1 MAKSPMSPPAIARA
15 AVRSSFDDDGDDDGG
30 EEEAFDTDDDPF
42 EDWDDLPSISPAGS
56 PSSEGE
62 GGIAS
67 LRSFT
72 DTLRGEMTAEEEAFA
87 AVLSGNEMEPERAF
101 LVAVGPKGG
110 GGGKSKTGEDSSAA
124 DALAAAVAAL
134 SSSSSSSPSSSS
146 LEGEEAEGGEDEL
159 DSPPPGSS
167 PPSSAASLSTYT
179 TAESLAELASLAETA
194 GLVVVGRLSQALS
207 APNPRTYVNAGKVAE
222 IAAAVVASRADV
234 VIFDDELT
242 PAQARN
248 LEGALE
254 GAYAGGG
261 GSPGGGFAGPRA
273 RVSTKKVGVC
283 DRTALILDI
292 FAQRAASRE
301 GMLQVELAQ
310 AEYQLP
316 RLTRMWSHL
325 ERQSGG
331 RTKGM
336 GEKQIEVDKRLL
348 RARAAALRKE
358 IDAVRR
364 ERASRRAARAAARVP
379 VVALVGYTSAGKSS
393 LLNALTGATALA
405 DDAPFATLDPTTRRL
420 PGLPGGKAALL
431 TDTVG
436 FIQKLPTQLVAAFRA
451 TLEEAA
457 AADLLV
463 HVVDVSHPAAAAQ
476 SSTVARVLREIGVAE
491 GAPTVVAWN
500 KVDAADSRRGAGASD
515 AARALAATRTG
526 ERETVCVSAATG
538 EGLDDLRK
546 AVAARLSEALAKH
559 RVRLLLPFGDAA
571 AASAASQLR
580 KSGSVLREVFT
591 NEGTVVEAAAADAAT
606 AARLKKKFGLS
617 EAEFDAAVFSFGGN
631 RSDTDEDE
639 NGAVFDDGGELLE
652 EEGEEE
658 EEEEEELVEQ
668 V

>member
-1 MAKSPMSPPAIARA
+1 
-15 AVRSSFDDDGDDDGG
+15 
-30 EEEAFDTDDDPF
+30 
-42 EDWDDLPSISPAGS
+42 
-56 PSSEGE
+56 
-62 GGIAS
+62 
-67 LRSFT
+67 
-72 DTLRGEMTAEEEAFA
+72 MTAEEEAFA
-87 AVLSGNEMEPERAF
+87 AVRSGNEMEPERAF

-110 GGGKSKTGEDSSAA
+110 GGGGGKNKRGEDSSAA
-124 DALAAAVAAL
+124 EALAAAVAAL
-134 SSSSSSSPSSSS
+134 SPSSSSSDEDDSFSP
-146 LEGEEAEGGEDEL
+146 
-159 DSPPPGSS
+159 SPPPSTASDPAS
-167 PPSSAASLSTYT
+167 PLSTAYS
-179 TAESLAELASLAETA
+179 TAESLEELASLAETA
-194 GLVVVGRLSQALS
+194 GLVVVGKLSQALLQ
-207 APNPRTYVNAGKVAE
+207 PNPRTYVNAGKVAE
-222 IAAAVVASRADV
+222 IAAAVVASRADT

-248 LEGALE
+248 LERALE
-254 GAYAGGG
+254 GAYAAAGSGGG
-261 GSPGGGFAGPRA
+261 GSFAGPRA
-273 RVSTKKVGVC
+273 RVSTKKVSVC

-364 ERASRRAARAAARVP
+364 ERAARRAARAAARVP

-393 LLNALTGATALA
+393 LLNALTGASALA

-476 SSTVARVLREIGVAE
+476 SSTVARVLREIGVAD

-500 KVDAADSRRGAGASD
+500 KIDAADSRRGAGAGD

-538 EGLDDLRK
+538 EGLEELRR
-546 AVAARLSEALAKH
+546 AVAAKLSEALSRH
-559 RVRLLLPFGDAA
+559 RVRLLLPFGDAEAAGA
-571 AASAASQLR
+571 AARLR
-580 KSGSVLREVFT
+580 RSGSVLREVFT
-591 NEGTVVEAAAADAAT
+591 AEGTVVEAAAADAAT
-606 AARLKKKFGLS
+606 AARLQERFGVS
-617 EAEFDAAVFSFGGN
+617 EARFEEAVFAFGGN
-631 RSDTDEDE
+631 IGNDEESDGGGDAGGD
-639 NGAVFDDGGELLE
+639 GAAFDDGDGGGELLE
-652 EEGEEE
+652 EEE

>member
-1 MAKSPMSPPAIARA
+1 MS
-15 AVRSSFDDDGDDDGG
+15 
-30 EEEAFDTDDDPF
+30 T
-42 EDWDDLPSISPAGS
+42 
-56 PSSEGE
+56 
-62 GGIAS
+62 
-67 LRSFT
+67 
-72 DTLRGEMTAEEEAFA
+72 
-87 AVLSGNEMEPERAF
+87 
-101 LVAVGPKGG
+101 
-110 GGGKSKTGEDSSAA
+110 
-124 DALAAAVAAL
+124 
-134 SSSSSSSPSSSS
+134 
-146 LEGEEAEGGEDEL
+146 
-159 DSPPPGSS
+159 
-167 PPSSAASLSTYT
+167 TYS
-179 TAESLAELASLAETA
+179 TAESLEELASLAETA
-194 GLVVVGRLSQALS
+194 GLVVGGKLSQALS
-207 APNPRTYVNAGKVAE
+207 SPNPRTYVNAGKVSE
-222 IAAAVVASRADV
+222 IAAAVVASRADT

-248 LEGALE
+248 LERALE
-254 GAYAGGG
+254 GAYAGGNGGGGG
-261 GSPGGGFAGPRA
+261 GSFAGPRA
-273 RVSTKKVGVC
+273 RLSTKKVGVC

-316 RLTRMWSHL
+316 RLTKMWSHL

-364 ERASRRAARAAARVP
+364 ERASRRAARAAARIP

-393 LLNALTGATALA
+393 LLNVLTGATALA

-420 PGLPGGKAALL
+420 PGLPGGKSALL

-476 SSTVARVLREIGVAE
+476 SSTVMRVLREIGVAE

-500 KVDAADSRRGAGASD
+500 KIDAADSRRGAGAGD

-526 ERETVCVSAATG
+526 ERQTVCVSAATG
-538 EGLDDLRK
+538 EGLDDLRRS
-546 AVAARLSEALAKH
+546 VAAKLSEALARH
-559 RVRLLLPFGDAA
+559 RVKLLLPFGDAEA
-571 AASAASQLR
+571 SSAASLLR

-591 NEGTVVEAAAADAAT
+591 SEGTVVEAAAADAAT
-606 AARLKKKFGLS
+606 AEMLRKKFGVS
-617 EAEFDAAVFSFGGN
+617 EAEFDEAVFAFGGGGGGD
-631 RSDTDEDE
+631 SDEEDDEEGAFDE
-639 NGAVFDDGGELLE
+639 CGGEEPL
-652 EEGEEE
+652 E

-668 V
+668 A

>member
-1 MAKSPMSPPAIARA
+1 M
-15 AVRSSFDDDGDDDGG
+15 
-30 EEEAFDTDDDPF
+30 
-42 EDWDDLPSISPAGS
+42 
-56 PSSEGE
+56 
-62 GGIAS
+62 
-67 LRSFT
+67 
-72 DTLRGEMTAEEEAFA
+72 
-87 AVLSGNEMEPERAF
+87 
-101 LVAVGPKGG
+101 GPKGG
-110 GGGKSKTGEDSSAA
+110 GGGGNKNKKGGEGSSAA

-134 SSSSSSSPSSSS
+134 SSSSSSLEGVEEEEEEEDGPNYSSPSPTPTPPSY
-146 LEGEEAEGGEDEL
+146 
-159 DSPPPGSS
+159 SPPP
-167 PPSSAASLSTYT
+167 PSSLSSSTYT
-179 TAESLAELASLAETA
+179 TAESLAELASLSETA
-194 GLVVVGRLSQALS
+194 GLVVVGKLSQALS

-242 PAQARN
+242 PAQSRN
-248 LEGALE
+248 LERALE
-254 GAYAGGG
+254 GAYAGLGNTG
-261 GSPGGGFAGPRA
+261 GSFAGPRA
-273 RVSTKKVGVC
+273 RISTKKVGVC

-476 SSTVARVLREIGVAE
+476 SSTVTSVLREIGVAE

-500 KVDAADSRRGAGASD
+500 NVDAADQRRGEGAGD

-538 EGLDDLRK
+538 EGLDELRR

-559 RVRLLLPFGDAA
+559 RVRLLLPFGDADASSA
-571 AASAASQLR
+571 AAQLR
-580 KSGSVLREVFT
+580 RSGSVLREVFT
-591 NEGTVVEAAAADAAT
+591 DEGTVVEAAAADAAT
-606 AARLKKKFGLS
+606 AARLKKKFGVS
-617 EAEFDAAVFSFGGN
+617 EAQFDEAVFSFGGN
-631 RSDTDEDE
+631 DGRDEDD
-639 NGAVFDDGGELLE
+639 GAFEDEEELLE
-652 EEGEEE
+652 EEEEEEDEE

-668 V
+668 A

>member
-1 MAKSPMSPPAIARA
+1 
-15 AVRSSFDDDGDDDGG
+15 
-30 EEEAFDTDDDPF
+30 
-42 EDWDDLPSISPAGS
+42 
-56 PSSEGE
+56 
-62 GGIAS
+62 
-67 LRSFT
+67 
-72 DTLRGEMTAEEEAFA
+72 MTAEEEAFA
-87 AVLSGNEMEPERAF
+87 AVFSGNEMEPERAF

-110 GGGKSKTGEDSSAA
+110 GGGGGKKKGEDSSAA

-134 SSSSSSSPSSSS
+134 SSS
-146 LEGEEAEGGEDEL
+146 LQGEEEEEEEEDE
-159 DSPPPGSS
+159 DDYSSS
-167 PPSSAASLSTYT
+167 PPSTKSSSSSSASLSTYT

-194 GLVVVGRLSQALS
+194 GLVVVGKLSQALS

-222 IAAAVVASRADV
+222 IAAAVVASRADT

-248 LEGALE
+248 LERALE
-254 GAYAGGG
+254 GAYAAGGSGGGGGGG
-261 GSPGGGFAGPRA
+261 GSFAGPRA
-273 RVSTKKVGVC
+273 RISTKKVGVC

-457 AADLLV
+457 AADLLI

-476 SSTVARVLREIGVAE
+476 SSTVTRVLKEIGVAE

-500 KVDAADSRRGAGASD
+500 KVDAADARRGAGAGD

-526 ERETVCVSAATG
+526 ERETVCVSASTG
-538 EGLDDLRK
+538 EGLDELRK
-546 AVAARLSEALAKH
+546 SVAAKLSDALAKH
-559 RVRLLLPFGDAA
+559 EVRLLLPFGDAEA
-571 AASAASQLR
+571 SSAASQLR
-580 KSGSVLREVFT
+580 KSGSVLRELFT
-591 NEGTVVEAAAADAAT
+591 NEGTVVKAAAADAAT
-606 AARLKKKFGLS
+606 AARLEKKFGIS
-617 EAEFDAAVFSFGGN
+617 EAEFDEAVFSFGGN
-631 RSDTDEDE
+631 
-639 NGAVFDDGGELLE
+639 GK
-652 EEGEEE
+652 

-668 V
+668 A

>member
-1 MAKSPMSPPAIARA
+1 
-15 AVRSSFDDDGDDDGG
+15 
-30 EEEAFDTDDDPF
+30 
-42 EDWDDLPSISPAGS
+42 
-56 PSSEGE
+56 
-62 GGIAS
+62 
-67 LRSFT
+67 
-72 DTLRGEMTAEEEAFA
+72 MTAEEEAFA
-87 AVLSGNEMEPERAF
+87 AVLSGNDMEPERAF

-110 GGGKSKTGEDSSAA
+110 GGGGGGKGKRGQDSSAA

-134 SSSSSSSPSSSS
+134 SSQ
-146 LEGEEAEGGEDEL
+146 GDGGDGDEL
-159 DSPPPGSS
+159 DSPPPPATS
-167 PPSSAASLSTYT
+167 SSAPSTAYS

-194 GLVVVGRLSQALS
+194 GLVVVGKLSQALP

-222 IAAAVVASRADV
+222 IAAAVVASRADT

-248 LEGALE
+248 LERALE
-254 GAYAGGG
+254 GAYAGSGSGSGGGG
-261 GSPGGGFAGPRA
+261 GSFSVGQRA
-273 RVSTKKVGVC
+273 TRASTKKVSVC

-316 RLTRMWSHL
+316 RLTKMWSHL
-325 ERQSGG
+325 ERQGGG

-348 RARAAALRKE
+348 RARAAALRRE

-364 ERASRRAARAAARVP
+364 ERAARRAARAAARVP

-393 LLNALTGATALA
+393 LLNALTGASALA

-436 FIQKLPTQLVAAFRA
+436 FIQKLPTGLVAAFRA

-457 AADLLV
+457 AADLLI
-463 HVVDVSHPAAAAQ
+463 HVVDVSSPAAAAQ
-476 SSTVARVLREIGVAE
+476 SATVARVLREIGVAE

-500 KVDAADSRRGAGASD
+500 KVDAADARRGPGAAD

-538 EGLDDLRK
+538 EGLGALRR
-546 AVAARLSEALAKH
+546 AVAEKLSEALARH
-559 RVRLLLPFGDAA
+559 RVRLLLPFGDTEAAGAA
-571 AASAASQLR
+571 ARLR
-580 KSGSVLREVFT
+580 RSGSVLKEVWT
-591 NEGTVVEAAAADAAT
+591 SEGTVVEAAAADAAT
-606 AARLKKKFGLS
+606 AARLKEKFGVS
-617 EAEFDAAVFSFGGN
+617 EEYFEEAVFAFGGN
-631 RSDTDEDE
+631 SRNSDDADD
-639 NGAVFDDGGELLE
+639 GDDAFDYGGELLQE
-652 EEGEEE
+652 EEE